1 MRHAQILRE
10 RNVGHGVFG
19 HRAHGESFAARDA
32 AHLDGNQQ
40 QRGAHR
46 IGALL
51 HAIFEE
57 SNRNVQRPR
66 ARFFDGTDGIAIGLG
81 RALEQLRVIERTAQ
95 PFLVQLFAQRK
106 RSHFSH
112 GAASKNALRCFVPQH
127 IFEMRDVLVAFDDQG
142 NSRGFAIIEQS
153 VTQGEIEKFFL
164 PLLQTQ
170 LLCGECSC
178 RSWSER
184 RGLTHFPNRR
194 RTSGAIWIQIVFCA
208 RRSRAI
214 DDFRKR
220 MKSRATSSVNVHHM
234 HRLTRLR
241 EPSLTG
247 SKCRGKCSAG
257 AARRRINHAQF
268 AQRQSIAQSRWSLM
282 HGVSEARVHRGKPN
296 RGMPIT

>member
-1 MRHAQILRE
+1 
-10 RNVGHGVFG
+10 
-19 HRAHGESFAARDA
+19 
-32 AHLDGNQQ
+32 
-40 QRGAHR
+40 
-46 IGALL
+46 
-51 HAIFEE
+51 
-57 SNRNVQRPR
+57 
-66 ARFFDGTDGIAIGLG
+66 
-81 RALEQLRVIERTAQ
+81 
-95 PFLVQLFAQRK
+95 
-106 RSHFSH
+106 
-112 GAASKNALRCFVPQH
+112 
-127 IFEMRDVLVAFDDQG
+127 MRDVLVAFDDQG

-178 RSWSER
+178 RSWSEC

-282 HGVSEARVHRGKPN
+282 HGVSEARIHRGKPN